1 MRRSRAAGA
10 VDILVNNAGVFDQ
23 IGSTLRFEPAAWD
36 HDVQVNLSGPFYATR
51 AVLPGMLER
60 RWGRIVN
67 ISSMSSRGAYK
78 QPSYGATKEGLIGL
92 TKTVALEFAAAGIT
106 ANAVLPGLI
115 ATPKAL
121 AAPDDIMRAA
131 VDAIPAGRLGTPEEV
146 GDLVAF
152 LASDAA
158 GVRERCR
165 DHGRRRDH
173 AAAAEVRRGSRRCG
187 DGATE
192 VVRARERELLRSR
205 RVGALLRGDAR
216 SRTRVG
222 VPSRRT
228 CRTVPGS
235 GCRAHRCSGR
245 ARSSP
250 TAGVCAA
257 RPSTCSAGSRRPRAA
272 SPTRRSRTS
281 VSARCSSRSRISTTI
296 ATRLDGAGLLV
307 NRRTYRDDHDRGARR
322 RHDAGSR
329 GAPPSSSSAAPRPP
343 PTSACG

>member
-1 MRRSRAAGA
+1 VTVALVTGASGGLGRAIVTALRRDGARVVAADLEAPDLGLWDDDGPEIMSLA
-10 VDILVNNAGVFDQ
+10 CDVTRCDVVSATVEDANRRYGGIDILVNNAGVFDQ

-121 AAPDDIMRAA
+121 LAPDDIMRAA
-131 VDAIPAGRLGTPEEV
+131 LDAIPAGRLGRAVEV

-158 GVRERCR
+158 AYING
-165 DHGRRRDH
+165 
-173 AAAAEVRRGSRRCG
+173 AAVTV
-187 DGATE
+187 DGGTTLLQLKF
-192 VVRARERELLRSR
+192 AR
-205 RVGALLRGDAR
+205 
-216 SRTRVG
+216 
-222 VPSRRT
+222 
-228 CRTVPGS
+228 
-235 GCRAHRCSGR
+235 
-245 ARSSP
+245 RSS
-250 TAGVCAA
+250 
-257 RPSTCSAGSRRPRAA
+257 
-272 SPTRRSRTS
+272 
-281 VSARCSSRSRISTTI
+281 
-296 ATRLDGAGLLV
+296 LQ
-307 NRRTYRDDHDRGARR
+307 
-322 RHDAGSR
+322 
-329 GAPPSSSSAAPRPP
+329 
-343 PTSACG
+343 

>member
-1 MRRSRAAGA
+1 VTVALVTGASGGLGRAIVTALRRDGARVVAVDLEAPDLGLWDDDGPEIMSLACDVTRCDVVAATVEDATARCGGI
-10 VDILVNNAGVFDQ
+10 DILVNNAGVFDQ

-121 AAPDDIMRAA
+121 LAPDDIMRAA
-131 VDAIPAGRLGTPEEV
+131 LDAIPAGRLGTAEEV

-158 GVRERCR
+158 AYING
-165 DHGRRRDH
+165 
-173 AAAAEVRRGSRRCG
+173 AAVTV
-187 DGATE
+187 DGGTTLLQLKF
-192 VVRARERELLRSR
+192 AR
-205 RVGALLRGDAR
+205 
-216 SRTRVG
+216 
-222 VPSRRT
+222 
-228 CRTVPGS
+228 
-235 GCRAHRCSGR
+235 
-245 ARSSP
+245 RSS
-250 TAGVCAA
+250 
-257 RPSTCSAGSRRPRAA
+257 
-272 SPTRRSRTS
+272 
-281 VSARCSSRSRISTTI
+281 
-296 ATRLDGAGLLV
+296 LQ
-307 NRRTYRDDHDRGARR
+307 
-322 RHDAGSR
+322 
-329 GAPPSSSSAAPRPP
+329 
-343 PTSACG
+343 

>member
-1 MRRSRAAGA
+1 VTVALVTGATGGLGRAIVGALRRDGARIVAVDLVAPDPDLWERAGPEIVGLACDVADRAGVDATVAEAIARCGA

-121 AAPDDIMRAA
+121 AAPDDILRAA
-131 VDAIPAGRLGTPEEV
+131 RDAIPADRLGTPEEI
-146 GDLVAF
+146 GDVVAF

-158 GVRERCR
+158 AYVNG
-165 DHGRRRDH
+165 
-173 AAAAEVRRGSRRCG
+173 AAITV
-187 DGATE
+187 DGGTTLLQLKF
-192 VVRARERELLRSR
+192 ARK
-205 RVGALLRGDAR
+205 
-216 SRTRVG
+216 
-222 VPSRRT
+222 
-228 CRTVPGS
+228 
-235 GCRAHRCSGR
+235 
-245 ARSSP
+245 SS
-250 TAGVCAA
+250 
-257 RPSTCSAGSRRPRAA
+257 
-272 SPTRRSRTS
+272 
-281 VSARCSSRSRISTTI
+281 
-296 ATRLDGAGLLV
+296 LQ
-307 NRRTYRDDHDRGARR
+307 
-322 RHDAGSR
+322 
-329 GAPPSSSSAAPRPP
+329 
-343 PTSACG
+343 

>member
-1 MRRSRAAGA
+1 VTVALVTGAAGGLGCAIVAALRRDGARIVAVDQQAPNPDLWDQEGPEIIALACDVTQRELVDATVRAAIARCGS

-36 HDVQVNLSGPFYATR
+36 HDVNVNLSGPFYATR

-131 VDAIPAGRLGTPEEV
+131 LDAIPAHRLGTPEEV

-158 GVRERCR
+158 AYVNG
-165 DHGRRRDH
+165 
-173 AAAAEVRRGSRRCG
+173 AAITV
-187 DGATE
+187 DGGTTLLQLKF
-192 VVRARERELLRSR
+192 ARKSSLR
-205 RVGALLRGDAR
+205 
-216 SRTRVG
+216 
-222 VPSRRT
+222 
-228 CRTVPGS
+228 
-235 GCRAHRCSGR
+235 
-245 ARSSP
+245 
-250 TAGVCAA
+250 
-257 RPSTCSAGSRRPRAA
+257 
-272 SPTRRSRTS
+272 
-281 VSARCSSRSRISTTI
+281 
-296 ATRLDGAGLLV
+296 
-307 NRRTYRDDHDRGARR
+307 
-322 RHDAGSR
+322 
-329 GAPPSSSSAAPRPP
+329 
-343 PTSACG
+343 